1 MSQWVDYRALKQ
13 SVGIAQVLSS
23 YHVQLKPVGPDQ
35 LRGRCPLPTHG
46 SERSRESFSVH
57 TAKNV
62 WACHSASCREARQ
75 GGVGGNVLD
84 LVALLQRCS
93 IREAAL
99 QLQGGW
105 PTENRPWVQL
115 ASKGSSSSP
124 TPIRPLPFSLRLS
137 WHPYLDYRGVHPA
150 AAARFGVGYYAG
162 PGFLRGRV
170 AFPIHDSEGRLV
182 AYAGRSIDGSEP
194 RYLFPPGFRKSQVV
208 FNLHHAGAEAGRP
221 TGCVIVEGFFDCLR
235 LHQAGYRKVIA
246 LMGANL
252 SEMQETLLL
261 ASFREVV
268 LMLDGDEAGR
278 WATRRVAARL
288 RGRISL
294 HIAEVPSGRQPDQ
307 LSSEEIEQILSGASG
322 DSRNMRG
329 T

>member
-75 GGVGGNVLD
+75 GHVGGNILD
-84 LVALLQRCS
+84 LVAFLERCS

-99 QLQGGW
+99 HLQGDWRTGS
-105 PTENRPWVQL
+105 RPCEEL
-115 ASKGSSSSP
+115 ASKGSNSSP

-208 FNLHHAGAEAGRP
+208 FNLHHAGAEAASRP
-221 TGCVIVEGFFDCLR
+221 AGCVIVEGFFDCLR

-246 LMGANL
+246 LMGVNL

-278 WATRRVAARL
+278 CATRRVAARL

-322 DSRNMRG
+322 ALG

>member
-13 SVGIAQVLSS
+13 SIGIAQVLSS
-23 YHVQLKPVGPDQ
+23 YHVPLQPVGGNQ

-62 WACHSASCREARQ
+62 WACHSASCCDARQ
-75 GGVGGNVLD
+75 GRVGGNILD
-84 LVALLQRCS
+84 LVALLERCS

-99 QLQGGW
+99 RLQEGW
-105 PTENRPWVQL
+105 STGSRVCEQL
-115 ASKGSSSSP
+115 ASRGSSSSP
-124 TPIRPLPFSLRLS
+124 APLQPLSFSLPLS
-137 WHPYLDYRGVHPA
+137 WHPYLAQRGIDSSTA
-150 AAARFGVGYYAG
+150 AQFEVGYYAG
-162 PGFLRGRV
+162 PGFLRGRI

-208 FNLHHAGAEAGRP
+208 FNLHRACREVAARP
-221 TGCVIVEGFFDCLR
+221 AGCVIVEGFFDCLR
-235 LHQAGYRKVIA
+235 VHQAGYSKVIA
-246 LMGANL
+246 LMGVNL
-252 SEMQETLLL
+252 SELQENLLL
-261 ASFREVV
+261 ARFREVV
-268 LMLDGDEAGR
+268 LMLDADEAGR
-278 WATRRVAARL
+278 RATQQLAARL
-288 RGRISL
+288 RESVSL

-307 LSSEEIEQILSGASG
+307 LSSEEIELILLQSEGAF
-322 DSRNMRG
+322 R

>member
-13 SVGIAQVLSS
+13 SVGIAQVLSC
-23 YHVQLKPVGPDQ
+23 YHVEVKPVGPDQ

-62 WACHSASCREARQ
+62 WACHSASCCAARQ
-75 GGVGGNVLD
+75 GRVGGNVLD

-105 PTENRPWVQL
+105 PTENRPCEQL

-124 TPIRPLPFSLRLS
+124 TPVRPLPFSLRLS
-137 WHPYLDYRGVHPA
+137 WHPYLDHRGVHPA
-150 AAARFGVGYYAG
+150 TAARFGVGYYAG
-162 PGFLRGRV
+162 PGFLRGRI

-194 RYLFPPGFRKSQVV
+194 RYLFPAGFRKSQVV
-208 FNLHHAGAEAGRP
+208 FNLHRACAAVAGRP
-221 TGCVIVEGFFDCLR
+221 AGCVIVEGFFDCLR

-252 SEMQETLLL
+252 SEVQETLLL
-261 ASFREVV
+261 ARFREVV

-278 WATRRVAARL
+278 CATRQLAARL
-288 RGRISL
+288 EGRIPL
-294 HIAEVPSGRQPDQ
+294 HTAEVPSGRQPDQ
-307 LSSEEIEQILSGASG
+307 LSSEEIERILRSAS
-322 DSRNMRG
+322 DAAAA
-329 T
+329 